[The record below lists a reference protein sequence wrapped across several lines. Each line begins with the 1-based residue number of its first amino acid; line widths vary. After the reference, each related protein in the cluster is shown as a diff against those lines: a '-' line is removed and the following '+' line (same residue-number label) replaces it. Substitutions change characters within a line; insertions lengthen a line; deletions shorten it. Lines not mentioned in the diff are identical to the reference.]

1 MIDSKQWLAE
11 FRAKDKTNWVTFEV
25 ELDDLETEKIKTAA
39 SMYGMDL
46 EEFCNYALSNAMDEY
61 RCPTCLDVRTDLS
74 QKCSN
79 CGEIDS

>member
-25 ELDDLETEKIKTAA
+25 ELDDLATEKIKTAA